1 MAGMAR
7 RGSRGA
13 HSARHRAGRSQP
25 DVARRHAQAAAD
37 GPGPEADEHADFWP
51 GSNAQAEFGPGTA
64 DLAGFDPPGGH
75 DEFGPAPAARPA
87 PPATPP
93 SRTPP
98 PPQS

>member
-64 DLAGFDPPGGH
+64 DLAGFDRPVGH
-75 DEFGPAPAARPA
+75 DEFGQVGGCVRNAQRG
-87 PPATPP
+87 
-93 SRTPP
+93 
-98 PPQS
+98 